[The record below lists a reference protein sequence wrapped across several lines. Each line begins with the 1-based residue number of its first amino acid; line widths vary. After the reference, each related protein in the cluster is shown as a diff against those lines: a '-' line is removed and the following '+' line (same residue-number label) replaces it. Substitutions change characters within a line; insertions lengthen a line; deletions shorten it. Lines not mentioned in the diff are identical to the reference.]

1 MHNVLA
7 QTCPFMIKAKASPLF
22 TMAETPTTLLYCFG
36 HEDIKMVVLD
46 TSTEREIKAV
56 LM

>member
-1 MHNVLA
+1 MDNVLA

-22 TMAETPTTLLYCFG
+22 TMAEKTTTLLYCFG

>member
-22 TMAETPTTLLYCFG
+22 TMAEKTTTLFYFFG
-36 HEDIKMVVLD
+36 HEEIKMVVLD